1 MKPERWVQVE
11 QLCQAALDHPESQ
24 RAAFLD
30 RACAG
35 DEALR
40 QEVDSLLKY
49 QATAKKFIEVPAL
62 DVAARAA
69 AAEHARSLVGQ
80 QLSHYEIVSLLGA
93 GGMGEV
99 YLAKDSSLGRQVAL
113 KLLPPQ
119 FTQDGSRLLRFKQ
132 EARATSALNH
142 PNIITIHEIG
152 EVDGR
157 HYIATEF
164 INGETLR
171 RRIERERIELS
182 EAVEITTQVA
192 SALSAA
198 HEAGIIHR
206 DIKPE
211 NIMVRPDGYVKVLD
225 FGLAK
230 LTELQAANRD
240 TQVPRAY
247 EISTDTGVV
256 MGTVRYMSP
265 EQARGLKVDARS
277 DIFSLG
283 VVLYEMITGRAPFV
297 GATPTDVIIS
307 VVQQEPSSLSSIVP
321 EVSVELER
329 VVTKALRKDRE
340 GRYQTAKE
348 LLVDLR
354 GLKQEV
360 ESGARSGRSS
370 ATAVS
375 GRQPITKTGEDM
387 PTPITEGTT
396 GRNTSSAYYF
406 ISQIG
411 HHKLAATLV
420 LLIIAAVSAAYF
432 ILSARGSAGAV
443 ISIAV
448 LPLANGGGDP
458 DGDYLS
464 DGITESIINSLSQLS
479 QLRVTTRPTAFRYKG
494 RDADPQKV
502 GHELGVRAVLTG
514 RVVQRG
520 ETLSIQA
527 ELTDVTSGAQLWGNH
542 YDRKVTDVLAVQ
554 EEIAKQIAE
563 KLRLKLTSEERQRLA
578 RRYTENTEA
587 YQLYLRGRFWEDRRT
602 EEGFKKAIGYFNQ
615 AIENDPN
622 YALAWT
628 GLAGSYGGL
637 SDHGFLAPKDGFT
650 RAKDAVKRALTL
662 DDQLAEAHTELA
674 ADLVFYD
681 WDFAGAEPE
690 YKRAI
695 DLNPNSASGH
705 YLYGSF
711 LSIVGRHA
719 EAVAEKRRARDL
731 EPSSVIENFGIGWAL
746 CRARQYE
753 QAIESLHQTLEMDR
767 NFGHTYRF
775 LGLAYLQRG
784 MYDEA
789 IGNLKEAVRLAPE
802 HTGFIAS
809 LGCAYGR
816 SGRKREAEKLLADLE
831 DLSRRRFVGAYDL
844 AMIYAGLGDKDKA
857 FAQLDLAYAGRSNQL
872 AYLTGEP
879 AWDTLR
885 SDARFAALVRRVGLA
900 P

>member
-11 QLCQAALDHPESQ
+11 QLCQAALDHQENQ

-80 QLSHYEIVSLLGA
+80 QLSHYEIMSLLGA

-99 YLAKDSSLGRQVAL
+99 YLARDSSLGRQVAL

-119 FTQDGSRLLRFKQ
+119 FTQDRSRLLRFKQ

-240 TQVPRAY
+240 TQVPGAY

-370 ATAVS
+370 GTAVS
-375 GRQPITKTGEDM
+375 GRQPITKTGEEM
-387 PTPITEGTT
+387 PAPTTEGTT

-420 LLIIAAVSAAYF
+420 LLLIAAVSAAYF

-443 ISIAV
+443 TSIAV

-479 QLRVTTRPTAFRYKG
+479 QLRVITRPTAFRYKG

-879 AWDTLR
+879 AWETLR